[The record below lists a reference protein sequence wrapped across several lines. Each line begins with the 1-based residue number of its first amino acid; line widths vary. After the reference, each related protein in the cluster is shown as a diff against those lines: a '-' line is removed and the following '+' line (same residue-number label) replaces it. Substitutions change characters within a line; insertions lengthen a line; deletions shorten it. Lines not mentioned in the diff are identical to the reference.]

1 MPSVCALVLT
11 RNRRELLL
19 ECLGALERQT
29 VPVERIVVV
38 DNASE
43 PDTRAAV
50 EGLGLGER
58 LVYSRLERNV
68 GSAGGY
74 SHGVEIARGLE
85 GVDWI
90 WIMDDDAEPP
100 DDSLERLLAAVP
112 EGSEPDAASP
122 GAAASQPP
130 IAALASAVVVP
141 GGEVD
146 TLHRGFTGRFLRAL
160 PAEEYRAGN
169 HVELGFS
176 SFTGLLVAARAA
188 RAEEPPRADF
198 FIWADDVEYTIR
210 LRRHG
215 RLVLVPEAVI
225 VHKTRMGG
233 RGNTLRGRLINRLFG
248 VAYPSADWDTYWKN
262 LHMFRNFAWIKREHF
277 GAGGRELAVAAGAY
291 VVKSLLYDSKPL
303 RRIPWILW
311 ASARGRSGEP
321 LGMSPERW
329 ERIAREGLRPPGSAA
344 AEPGSAAAEPG
355 SAAAEPG
362 SAA

>member
-1 MPSVCALVLT
+1 MTTVCALVLT

-19 ECLGALERQT
+19 ECLAALERQT
-29 VPVERIVVV
+29 RAVAHIVIV
-38 DNASE
+38 DNASSDGTE
-43 PDTRAAV
+43 EAVRA
-50 EGLGLGER
+50 LGLGEQLTYR
-58 LVYSRLERNV
+58 RLEHNV

-74 SHGVEIARGLE
+74 SYGVEVAREIE
-85 GVDWI
+85 GTDWI

-100 DDSLERLLAAVP
+100 ADSLERLLAAP
-112 EGSEPDAASP
+112 AASDP
-122 GAAASQPP
+122 GT
-130 IAALASAVVVP
+130 AALASAVVVP
-141 GGEVD
+141 GGEID
-146 TLHRGFTGRFLRAL
+146 TLHRGFTGRFLRDL
-160 PAEEYRAGN
+160 PAEEYRPGN
-169 HVELGFS
+169 HLELGFS
-176 SFTGLLVAARAA
+176 SFTGLLIAGRAA

-233 RGNTLRGRLINRLFG
+233 RGNTLRGRLINRVLG

-277 GAGGRELAVAAGAY
+277 GAGGRELALVAAAY

-303 RRIPWILW
+303 RRVPWILW
-311 ASARGRSGEP
+311 ASGRGRRGEP

-329 ERIAREGLRPPGSAA
+329 ERVAREGLRPRSSP
-344 AEPGSAAAEPG
+344 
-355 SAAAEPG
+355 
-362 SAA
+362 

>member
-1 MPSVCALVLT
+1 MSTVCALVLT

-19 ECLGALERQT
+19 ECLGALTRQT
-29 VPVERIVVV
+29 VPVDRVVVV
-38 DNASE
+38 DNASTDGT
-43 PDTRAAV
+43 PDAV
-50 EGLGLGER
+50 AELGLGER
-58 LVYSRLERNV
+58 LVYRRLERNL

-74 SHGVEIARGLE
+74 SYGVEVARGLE
-85 GVDWI
+85 GIDWI

-100 DDSLERLLAAVP
+100 PDSLERLLAAP
-112 EGSEPDAASP
+112 AASDP
-122 GAAASQPP
+122 GT
-130 IAALASAVVVP
+130 AALASAVVVP
-141 GGEVD
+141 GGEID

-160 PAEEYRAGN
+160 PAEEYRPGN

-176 SFTGLLVAARAA
+176 SFTGLLVAGHAA
-188 RAEEPPRADF
+188 RAEGPPRADF

-277 GAGGRELAVAAGAY
+277 GAGRGELAQVALAY

-303 RRIPWILW
+303 RRVPWILW
-311 ASARGRSGEP
+311 ASARGRRGEP
-321 LGMSPERW
+321 LEMPPERW
-329 ERIAREGLRPPGSAA
+329 ERIAREGLRPGRSR
-344 AEPGSAAAEPG
+344 G
-355 SAAAEPG
+355 
-362 SAA
+362 

>member
-1 MPSVCALVLT
+1 M
-11 RNRRELLL
+11 L

-29 VPVERIVVV
+29 VPVDRIVVV
-38 DNASE
+38 DNASSDGT
-43 PDTRAAV
+43 PDAVAA
-50 EGLGLGER
+50 LGLGER
-58 LVYSRLERNV
+58 LVYRRLERNV

-74 SHGVEIARGLE
+74 SYGVEVVRGLD

-100 DDSLERLLAAVP
+100 EDSLERLLSAP
-112 EGSEPDAASP
+112 
-122 GAAASQPP
+122 AAADPATS
-130 IAALASAVVVP
+130 ALASAVVVP
-141 GGEVD
+141 GGEID

-160 PAEEYRAGN
+160 PAEEYRPGN

-176 SFTGLLVAARAA
+176 SFTGLLIAGHAA
-188 RAEEPPRADF
+188 RAEDPPRADF

-277 GAGGRELAVAAGAY
+277 GAGRGELAAVAAAY
-291 VVKSLLYDSKPL
+291 VVKSLLYDSRPL
-303 RRIPWILW
+303 RRVPWILW
-311 ASARGRSGEP
+311 ASARGRRGEP
-321 LGMSPERW
+321 LGMPPERW
-329 ERIAREGLRPPGSAA
+329 ERIAREGLRPAA
-344 AEPGSAAAEPG
+344 P
-355 SAAAEPG
+355 
-362 SAA
+362 